1 MSTTRP
7 YEAGHYGNRF
17 MVCAP
22 QEPTNPANASGRVMA
37 ICDSLEDAQAIAN
50 ALNAAFIVP
59 ALAKAA

>member
-1 MSTTRP
+1 MATTRP

-22 QEPTNPANASGRVMA
+22 QEANASGRLMA

-50 ALNAAFIVP
+50 ALNAAFVVP
-59 ALAKAA
+59 DANAA

>member
-1 MSTTRP
+1 MATTRP

-22 QEPTNPANASGRVMA
+22 QEAKPPTNASGRLMA

-50 ALNAAFIVP
+50 ALNAAFVVP
-59 ALAKAA
+59 DANAA